1 MKTSFRTLLF
11 ALGLSLALF
20 GLEPALADGGGGSQ
34 ARTDDP
40 VFTEADTAIQD
51 RDWDRAIELLNKVV
65 TRDSSNADAY
75 NLLGY
80 SERKRGNLDAAFK
93 HYERALALDPD
104 HRGAHEYVGE
114 AFLLSD
120 NLPKAEEHLARL
132 DKLCFFSCE
141 EYRDLKKAIAAYKKE
156 HGQ

>member
-1 MKTSFRTLLF
+1 MKTSFRSLLF
-11 ALGLSLALF
+11 ALSLTLLVP
-20 GLEPALADGGGGSQ
+20 GTILADGGGSRTQTGDPAFVQ
-34 ARTDDP
+34 ANM
-40 VFTEADTAIQD
+40 AIQEQN
-51 RDWDRAIELLNKVV
+51 WDRAVELLKKVV
-65 TRDSSNADAY
+65 ARDGTNADAY